1 MIHESIKLA
10 VINAGL
16 IGVVLAPTYPVLRDS
31 TQRGFFDMLERN
43 EIPYDHQKSENIV
56 TLTEPGSEILFRSA
70 NEFERLRGT
79 NIAWFAFDEL
89 TYCEKEAWMRMM
101 GRLRHPLAKKLA
113 GIAAW
118 TPKGFD
124 WVYDLFIGPNK
135 GEDYDAIL
143 ATPRENLHLPA
154 DFYDTL
160 ARSYDTQFAKQE
172 LEGEYLNIFAGRCY
186 HAFDRATH
194 LRSGITFGFDPQAP
208 ICWSL
213 DFNINPMCSVIVQFE
228 ETTTIADRYAGRRFQ
243 RAKVLD
249 EIWIRN
255 APTLQA
261 CEEFGNRTLP
271 WASRVHGGLAVNIY
285 GDASGEARQTA
296 RRRGSFGLGDRPS
309 VVRAVPESIPRH
321 LQIQALEPVAK
332 GPRRRGECHAPVCY
346 GAGEYAD
353 RCAVQ
358 APGGGSGEGGVEA
371 RFHHHRQGQRQDE
384 NSHQRCARLL
394 HRGGMRPARS
404 GRVLDAELGIIGT
417 K

>member
-1 MIHESIKLA
+1 MALIHESIKLA
-10 VINAGL
+10 VLNAGL
-16 IGVVLAPTYPVLRDS
+16 LGTVLAPTYPMLRDA
-31 TQRGFFDMLERN
+31 TQRSFFDVLERN
-43 EIPYDHQKSENIV
+43 EIPYDHQKSENLV

-194 LRSGITFGFDPQAP
+194 LRSGTFGFDPQAP

-213 DFNINPMCSVIVQFE
+213 DFNINPMCSVIVQFDD
-228 ETTTIADRYAGRRFQ
+228 TTTLADRYAGRRFQ

-249 EIWIRN
+249 EIWIQN
-255 APTLQA
+255 ATTLQA

-296 RRRGSFGLGDRPS
+296 
-309 VVRAVPESIPRH
+309 
-321 LQIQALEPVAK
+321 
-332 GPRRRGECHAPVCY
+332 
-346 GAGEYAD
+346 GAGAPSDWETVRQWFARHPHEYRVTYKYKRSNPLQKD
-353 RCAVQ
+353 RVAAVNAMLRSATGQ
-358 APGGGSGEGGVEA
+358 VNMLIDAQCKHLIEDLEKVAWKQGTAVIDKDSNKMLSHISDAAGYCLETECGLRAPGGYSTQSLV
-371 RFHHHRQGQRQDE
+371 
-384 NSHQRCARLL
+384 
-394 HRGGMRPARS
+394 
-404 GRVLDAELGIIGT
+404 
-417 K
+417 